1 MESAEL
7 ADIRNELEALVERRW
22 AGGLT
27 DEEEA
32 RYDALTEREVHLLKS
47 VARP

>member
-7 ADIRNELEALVERRW
+7 ADIRKELEALVERRW

-27 DEEEA
+27 AEEEV
-32 RYDALTEREVHLLKS
+32 RYAALTQREVDLLKG
-47 VARP
+47 VVRP